1 MDKNSLYEK
10 YEETIEEIA
19 ELNKNKTFAFLSEED
34 IKQEIRIICFNA
46 LEKFDESKSS
56 ARTYLWR
63 CVTNRLNNLK
73 RDKYFRLEK
82 PCLKTKCPM
91 YNVFQKKCTS
101 NTYPSICP
109 HIKKSEQKI
118 KRQIGVINNASID
131 GIDFEEE
138 CQNIDIVHCK
148 DINKEIKEAIIEASG
163 QKYGIKY
170 DIFIK
175 YGIDHIQPDE
185 KDYFRGVA
193 GKVIYGD
200 YKGD

>member
-19 ELNKNKTFAFLSEED
+19 ELNKGKAFAFLSEED

-56 ARTYLWR
+56 IRTYLWR

-73 RDKYFRLEK
+73 RDKYFRLEN
-82 PCLKTKCPM
+82 PCIKTKCSM
-91 YNVFQKKCTS
+91 YNVFQKQCTS

-109 HIKKSEQKI
+109 LIKKAEEKI
-118 KRQIGVINNASID
+118 KKQISVINNASIE

-138 CQNIDIVHCK
+138 CQSVDLVHTK
-148 DINKEIKEAIIEASG
+148 DINREIKRIIVEASG

-170 DIFIK
+170 DIFIR
-175 YGIDHIQPDE
+175 YGLDQVESDE
-185 KDYFRGVA
+185 KDFFRGVA
-193 GKVIYGD
+193 ENVIYG
-200 YKGD
+200 Y